1 MIKFFRKIRQNMI
14 KENKASKYLLY
25 AIGEIALVVIGILIA
40 ISINNWN
47 ENNKLAKKEATLL
60 ISLQK
65 EIEANINILKFNIE
79 WDSATI
85 TATTNFLLDA
95 KKKSSTKSI
104 TNFKRTLAHGSSK
117 IDAPILEN
125 ILESNSR
132 SFISNSKF
140 IKLFRELKKTYSNIE
155 KNEFYLDEFWNSK
168 SADFLIEN
176 ELGNFFELDIS
187 NHDDKDKILKLY
199 SNEKFIS
206 VVSLKNLLHI
216 DCLDTQESALIKS
229 KEVLKILQNNIS
241 NK

>member
-25 AIGEIALVVIGILIA
+25 AIGEIVLVVIGILIA

-47 ENNKLAKKEATLL
+47 ENNKLAKKETTLL

-79 WDSATI
+79 YNSAII

-104 TNFKRTLAHGSSK
+104 ANFKRTLAHGPSK
-117 IDAPILEN
+117 IDAPILDN

-140 IKLFRELKKTYSNIE
+140 IELFRELKKAYNSIE
-155 KNEFYLDEFWNSK
+155 KMEFYLDEFWNSK

-187 NHDDKDKILKLY
+187 NHDVKDKVLKLY

-216 DCLDTQESALIKS
+216 DRLDTQESALIKS

-241 NK
+241 K

>member
-14 KENKASKYLLY
+14 KENRASKYLLY
-25 AIGEIALVVIGILIA
+25 AIGEIVLVVIGILIA
-40 ISINNWN
+40 LSINNWN
-47 ENNKLAKKEATLL
+47 ENNKLVKKEANLL

-65 EIEANINILKFNIE
+65 EIEININILKFNIE
-79 WDSATI
+79 YNSAII

-104 TNFKRTLAHGSSK
+104 ANFTRTLAHGSSK
-117 IDAPILEN
+117 IDAPILDN

-132 SFISNSKF
+132 SFISDSKF
-140 IKLFRELKKTYSNIE
+140 IELFRELKKTYNNIE

-168 SADFLIEN
+168 STDFIIEN

-187 NHDDKDKILKLY
+187 NPDDKDKVLKLY
-199 SNEKFIS
+199 SNEKFLS
-206 VVSLKNLLHI
+206 VVSLKNLLHK
-216 DCLDTQESALIKS
+216 DCLYTQQSALIKS
-229 KEVLKILQNNIS
+229 KEVLEILQNNIS